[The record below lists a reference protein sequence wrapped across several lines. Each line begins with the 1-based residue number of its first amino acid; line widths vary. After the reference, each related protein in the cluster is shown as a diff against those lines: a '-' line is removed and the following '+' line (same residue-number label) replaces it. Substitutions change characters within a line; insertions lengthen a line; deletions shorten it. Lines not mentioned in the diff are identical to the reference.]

1 MAKYNMMLGV
11 AAGSV
16 GDIVLSRQNGKQI
29 QRVRV
34 HEVANPKTE
43 GQAAQRSFV
52 APVTKFYSPL
62 AIALERSWQAMNK
75 GQSYSAFLKFNTQL
89 ARDRQWALPKG
100 TGFFPL
106 PFRVSHGT
114 LPALSQGIAFAEG
127 VGTFWVN
134 GGALTSIPSSLTV
147 GAFSQSFIKAG
158 YSAHDQITV
167 IMVTQNNFDDI
178 YAQDAFTPTYIRF
191 YLDPNSNQLLTDLGL
206 QDPTVSLGGQWSFNQ
221 SGCVAVCFI
230 VSRYERGVWRRSTQA
245 LMVVDDIMSVIET
258 PSERQQ
264 NINTYRPPM
273 QANVSDI
280 YLNGSSG
287 NDVVLERTTRANV
300 PVNIVAIRK
309 AQPWAVAVSDDD
321 LTYFVYSDDRHAPSY
336 QKCLKSDG
344 TWETNDAVNA
354 ANSIGFSFMP
364 NAENGEE
371 NLLFFMAAGF
381 TYNEL
386 MDFE

>member
-114 LPALSQGIAFAEG
+114 LPALSQNLTFSEGDGIIT
-127 VGTFWVN
+127 VK
-134 GGALTSIPSSLTV
+134 GGALDSVPASLTV
-147 GAFSQSFIKAG
+147 GQFSQSLIKAG
-158 YSAHDQITV
+158 YSDHDQITI
-167 IMVTQNNFDDI
+167 IMVSQNNFDDI
-178 YAQDAFTPTYIRF
+178 YAQDAFTPSYIRF
-191 YLDPNSNQLLTDLGL
+191 YLNPNSNKLLTDLGL
-206 QDPTVSLGGQWSFNQ
+206 QAPQVNVGGIWTFNQ
-221 SGCVAVCFI
+221 SNCVAACFI

-245 LMVVDDIMSVIET
+245 LMVIDDIMSVIET

-280 YLNGSSG
+280 YLNGSTANLPALSR
-287 NDVVLERTTRANV
+287 DTRAGE
-300 PVNIVAIRK
+300 PVAVVAIRK
-309 AQPWAVAVSDDD
+309 AYVWAMAVGEDEQE
-321 LTYFVYSDDRHAPSY
+321 YFVYSDDRTATTY

-344 TWETNDAVNA
+344 TWDIPSELTE
-354 ANSIGFSFMP
+354 ANSIGFSFQP
-364 NAENGEE
+364 NGENAEE
-371 NLLFFMAAGF
+371 NLLFFMNSGF
-381 TYNEL
+381 TYAQLLNY
-386 MDFE
+386 

>member
-114 LPALSQGIAFAEG
+114 LPALSQGIGFAEG
-127 VGTFWVN
+127 IGTFWVN
-134 GGALTSIPSSLTV
+134 GGALTSIPGTLKV
-147 GAFSQSFIKAG
+147 GAFSQSLIKAG

-178 YAQDAFTPTYIRF
+178 YAQDAFTPSYIRF

-221 SGCVAVCFI
+221 SGCIAACFI

-245 LMVVDDIMSVIET
+245 LMVVDEIMSVIET

-280 YLNGSSG
+280 YLNGSTANLPALSR
-287 NDVVLERTTRANV
+287 DTRAGE
-300 PVNIVAIRK
+300 PVAVVAIRK
-309 AQPWAVAVSDDD
+309 DYVWAKAVGEDGQEF
-321 LTYFVYSDDRHAPSY
+321 FVYSDDRTATTY

-344 TWETNDAVNA
+344 TWDTNEGIYPAS
-354 ANSIGFSFMP
+354 SIGFSFQP
-364 NAENGEE
+364 NGENAEE
-371 NLLFFMAAGF
+371 NLLFFLNSGF
-381 TYNEL
+381 TYEQL
-386 MDFE
+386 LAY

>member
-106 PFRVSHGT
+106 PFRVSRGT
-114 LPALSQGIAFAEG
+114 LPALNQGITFAEG
-127 VGTFWVN
+127 VGTLWVN
-134 GGALTSIPSSLTV
+134 AGPLSYAPARYTV
-147 GAFSQSFIKAG
+147 GDFSQSLIRAG

-178 YAQDAFTPTYIRF
+178 YAQDAFTPSYIRF
-191 YLDPNSNQLLTDLGL
+191 YLNPSSNELLTDLGL
-206 QDPTVSLGGQWSFNQ
+206 QDPQFAGNSQWLFNQ
-221 SGCVAVCFI
+221 SNCVAACFI

-245 LMVVDDIMSVIET
+245 LMVVDDIMSIIET

-280 YLNGSSG
+280 YLNGSTANLPALSR
-287 NDVVLERTTRANV
+287 DTRAGE
-300 PVNIVAIRK
+300 PVAVVAIRK
-309 AQPWAVAVSDDD
+309 AYVWAMAVGEDNQE
-321 LTYFVYSDDRHAPSY
+321 YFVYSDDRTATTY

-344 TWETNDAVNA
+344 TWDIPSELTE
-354 ANSIGFSFMP
+354 ANSIGFSFQP
-364 NAENGEE
+364 NGENAEE
-371 NLLFFMAAGF
+371 NLLFFLNSGF
-381 TYNEL
+381 TYEQLLNY
-386 MDFE
+386 

>member
-114 LPALSQGIAFAEG
+114 LPALSQGINFAEG

-134 GGALTSIPSSLTV
+134 GGALTSIPGSLTV

-178 YAQDAFTPTYIRF
+178 YAQDAFTPSYIRF

-206 QDPTVSLGGQWSFNQ
+206 QDPIVSLAGQWTFNQ
-221 SGCVAVCFI
+221 SGCVAACFI

-245 LMVVDDIMSVIET
+245 LMVVEDIMSVIET

-280 YLNGSSG
+280 YLNGSTANLPALSR
-287 NDVVLERTTRANV
+287 DTRDGE
-300 PVNIVAIRK
+300 PVAVVAIHK
-309 AQPWAVAVSDDD
+309 GYIWAMAVGEDGQEF
-321 LTYFVYSDDRHAPSY
+321 FVYSGDRTATTY

-344 TWETNDAVNA
+344 TWDIPSELTE
-354 ANSIGFSFMP
+354 ANSISFSFQP
-364 NAENGEE
+364 NGENAEE
-371 NLLFFMAAGF
+371 NLLFFLNSGF
-381 TYNEL
+381 TYEQL
-386 MDFE
+386 LAY

>member
-106 PFRVSHGT
+106 PFRVSKGT
-114 LPALSQGIAFAEG
+114 MPALPQTLSVSEG
-127 VGTFWVN
+127 VG
-134 GGALTSIPSSLTV
+134 SITLSARTIDIVSPDLTV
-147 GAFSQSFIKAG
+147 GNFSKSLINAG
-158 YSAHDQITV
+158 YHNHDQITI
-167 IMVTQNNFDDI
+167 IMVTQNNWDDI
-178 YAQDAFTPTYIRF
+178 YAQDAFTPSYIRF
-191 YLDPNSNQLLTDLGL
+191 YLNPNSTQLLSELGL
-206 QDPTVSLGGQWSFNQ
+206 DAQTAGSGESWTFNQ
-221 SGCVAVCFI
+221 SGVVAACVI
-230 VSRYERGVWRRSTQA
+230 VSRYERGVWRRTTQS
-245 LMVVDDIMSVIET
+245 LMVYSGIMDIIES
-258 PSERQQ
+258 PAERQS
-264 NINTYRPPM
+264 NINSYRPPRDV
-273 QANVSDI
+273 NPSDI

-287 NDVVLERTTRANV
+287 NDIVLERTTRANV

-321 LTYFVYSDDRHAPSY
+321 LTYFVYSDDRSATTY

-344 TWETNDAVNA
+344 TWETNEGVNA
-354 ANSIGFSFMP
+354 ANSIGFSFQP
-364 NAENGEE
+364 NAENAEE
-371 NLLFFMAAGF
+371 NLLFFLNSGF
-381 TYNEL
+381 TYEQL
-386 MDFE
+386 LAY